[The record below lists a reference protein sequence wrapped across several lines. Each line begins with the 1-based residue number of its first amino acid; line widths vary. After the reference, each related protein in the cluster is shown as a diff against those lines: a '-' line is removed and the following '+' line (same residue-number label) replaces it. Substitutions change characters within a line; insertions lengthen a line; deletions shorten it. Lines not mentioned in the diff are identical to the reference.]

1 MHRNGNAFFFLSL
14 ILLTT
19 YIHKLYSQL
28 DMPSEHLIENFSDI
42 MSSVNTLR
50 PKRGGKFITR
60 VLFTSPPSKEIFRI
74 DPVDFPFEDYER
86 PEDEK
91 KVIVQKKSLKKRIE
105 KPNIHFVR
113 KYDLFK
119 TPIQPSY

>member
-1 MHRNGNAFFFLSL
+1 MFL
-14 ILLTT
+14 
-19 YIHKLYSQL
+19 QL
-28 DMPSEHLIENFSDI
+28 DMPAEHLIENFNDI
-42 MSSVNTLR
+42 MTSVNTLR

-60 VLFTSPPSKEIFRI
+60 VLFKSPPSKEIFRI
-74 DPVDFPFEDYER
+74 DPVEFPFEDYER

-105 KPNIHFVR
+105 LANISFVK